1 VDATESENVN
11 ANEREW
17 GRSPEIYTGVR
28 AIDHTADVGIEV
40 RASTLEGLFDR
51 AARGALALVAGED
64 DVERASGNERAA
76 DEAQDSQRVH
86 ERRDIELDSDDVAG
100 LLALW
105 LRELLFIHE
114 VHGLAYEGGRFDALD
129 ERRLRATVDVGRDSR
144 RPVREIKGVTY
155 HGLEAIR
162 DAQGW
167 RARVIFDV

>member
-1 VDATESENVN
+1 MSGGEW
-11 ANEREW
+11 ERGQSRELCA
-17 GRSPEIYTGVR
+17 GVR

-40 RASTLEGLFDR
+40 RATTVEELFDR
-51 AARGALALVAGED
+51 AARGAFALVAGED
-64 DVERASGNERAA
+64 DVERSSSEYQPVDERLGTERA
-76 DEAQDSQRVH
+76 R
-86 ERRDIELDSDDVAG
+86 ERREIALESDDVAG

-114 VHGLAYEGGRFDALD
+114 VGGLAYQGARFEALE

-144 RPVREIKGVTY
+144 TPVREIKGVTY

-162 DAQGW
+162 DAHGW